1 VSVASAAPPS
11 GTSEFVEQ
19 HRSPAA
25 GSEPSGPSLPSGL
38 LASAP
43 ARLSIAAFLYAV
55 AYTVAYLPGFLMGSM
70 GPDHLA
76 TDLVAAG
83 FVAGSV
89 AVGFAA
95 RRLPLPAER
104 VVDLGLLYEIAGAV
118 GIEISILWWI
128 GQVAAVST
136 GISWVCV
143 WVVIFPLIVPA
154 TPGKAFLAAVASAS
168 VRPLLLLIAA
178 ARGEALPPFE
188 VLALMTIPNYV
199 CAGLAVAVAK
209 VVYGWGVEVSRA
221 RRMGSYHLVER
232 LGEGGMGEVWRAEH
246 RMLARPAAIKLV
258 RPEGFGS
265 NPFER
270 QTLMRRFERE
280 ARATA
285 ALSSP
290 HTIQLFDYG
299 ISPDGTFY
307 YVMEL
312 LRGVDLERFVERFGP
327 MPAARAAY
335 VLRQACLSLDEAHTQ
350 GMIHRDVKPANVYLC
365 RVGREHDFVKLLD
378 FGLVKSV
385 AGNGPREAALTAAHM
400 AAGTPAFMAPEMAT
414 GESRID
420 GRADLYALGCVGYW
434 LVTGHQVFDERSP
447 MRLMLAHA
455 HNRPERPSRRS
466 EVHIPG
472 AFEELLMACLSKN
485 PADRP
490 QTAEAL
496 GTALAGLA
504 VEWTQDDAD
513 KWWRTHMP
521 EFAA

>member
-1 VSVASAAPPS
+1 MAPDPTPSQVA
-11 GTSEFVEQ
+11 EFVGQ
-19 HRSPAA
+19 QRSAEA
-25 GSEPSGPSLPSGL
+25 SSEPSGLSLPSGL
-38 LASAP
+38 LANAP

-55 AYTVAYLPGFLMGSM
+55 AYTVAYLPGFLLGAM

-76 TDLVAAG
+76 TDLVAAA

-89 AVGFAA
+89 VVGLAA
-95 RRLPLPAER
+95 RRLPLPPER

-128 GQVAAVST
+128 GQVPAVST
-136 GISWVCV
+136 GVSWVCV
-143 WVVIFPLIVPA
+143 WIVIFPLIVPA
-154 TPGKAFLAAVASAS
+154 TSGKAFLAAVASAS
-168 VRPLLLLIAA
+168 VRPLFLLIAA
-178 ARGEALPPFE
+178 ARGTALPPFD
-188 VLALMTIPNYV
+188 VLALMTIPNYICV
-199 CAGLAVAVAK
+199 GLAVAVAK
-209 VVYGWGVEVSRA
+209 VIYGWGVEVRRA

-258 RPEGFGS
+258 RPEGMGR

-285 ALSSP
+285 ALTSP

-299 ISPDGTFY
+299 VAPNGTFY

-312 LRGVDLERFVERFGP
+312 LRGLDLERFVERFGP
-327 MPAARAAY
+327 MPAPRAAY
-335 VLRQACLSLDEAHTQ
+335 LLRQACLSLDEAHNQ

-365 RVGREHDFVKLLD
+365 RVGREHDFVKVLD

-385 AGNGPREAALTAAHM
+385 AGDAPREVALTAAHM
-400 AAGTPAFMAPEMAT
+400 AAGTPAFMAPELAM

-434 LVTGHQVFDERSP
+434 LVTGHQVFEERSP

-455 HNRPERPSRRS
+455 HQRPERPSRRS

-472 AFEELLMACLSKN
+472 AFEELLMACLSKS
-485 PADRP
+485 PGDRP

-496 GTALAGLA
+496 AAALGGLAGD
-504 VEWTQDDAD
+504 WNQDEAE
-513 KWWRTHMP
+513 KWWRIHLP

>member
-1 VSVASAAPPS
+1 MESMPHDPWVMH
-11 GTSEFVEQ
+11 G
-19 HRSPAA
+19 
-25 GSEPSGPSLPSGL
+25 
-38 LASAP
+38 
-43 ARLSIAAFLYAV
+43 IAAA
-55 AYTVAYLPGFLMGSM
+55 
-70 GPDHLA
+70 
-76 TDLVAAG
+76 
-83 FVAGSV
+83 FVLGSV
-89 AVGFAA
+89 GVGFAA
-95 RRLPLPAER
+95 RRLPLAAER
-104 VVDLGLLYEIAGAV
+104 IVDLGLLYEVVGAA
-118 GIEISILWWI
+118 GIEFGVLWWI
-128 GQVAAVST
+128 TDIPHVVT

-143 WVVIFPLIVPA
+143 WMVIFPLIVPA
-154 TPGKAFLAAVASAS
+154 TPGKAFLAALASAS
-168 VRPLLLLIAA
+168 VRPLFMLIAV
-178 ARGEALPPFE
+178 ARGGTPPPFE
-188 VLALMTIPNYV
+188 ILALMTIPNYI

-209 VVYGWGVEVSRA
+209 VIYGWGMEVSRA
-221 RRMGSYHLVER
+221 RRMGSYQLVER

-280 ARATA
+280 ARATS

-312 LRGVDLERFVERFGP
+312 LRGLDLERFVERFGP
-327 MPAARAAY
+327 VPAARAAHL
-335 VLRQACLSLDEAHTQ
+335 LRQACQSLDEAHTQ
-350 GMIHRDVKPANVYLC
+350 GLIHRDVKPANIYLC

-385 AGNGPREAALTAAHM
+385 AGEGRAEVALTAAHM
-400 AAGTPAFMAPEMAT
+400 AAGTPAFMAPEMAV
-414 GESRID
+414 GESHLD
-420 GRADLYALGCVGYW
+420 GRADIYALGCVGYW
-434 LVTGHQVFDERSP
+434 LVTGHQVFEERSP

-455 HNRPERPSRRS
+455 HERPERPSRRS

-472 AFEELLMACLSKN
+472 AFEELLMACLSKS

-496 GTALAGLA
+496 GTAMAGLA
-504 VEWTQDDAD
+504 VDWTSDDAD
-513 KWWRTHMP
+513 KWWRTHLP